1 MTNLF
6 SPLQIKDITLRNR
19 IAMSPMCQYSA
30 TDGLMNDWHLV
41 HLGGRAVGGA
51 ALIIV
56 EAAAVSPDARA
67 TPEDI
72 GIWNDAQAA
81 ACEPSVAFMKRH
93 GAVPGIQLQ
102 HAGRMGGLQSPWN
115 GNNYYPEGDV
125 NAWPAVGPSALPIG
139 GPYQRMPR
147 ELTVAE
153 IKQIQSE
160 FAQSAARARDA
171 GFQWLELHYG
181 HSYLFQNF
189 FSPIANKRTDEYGGS
204 AENRARMLLE
214 TLDAVRAEWP
224 ERLPMS
230 IRLGVKDFA
239 PGEQPFEES
248 LALIREFKAHG
259 LDMIDV
265 TLGFN
270 GADSDIPWGK
280 GAFMT
285 ATAGEIRR
293 ETGLLT
299 ATSWNISDPQQADAL
314 ITSGE
319 VDLVMLGRAMLAD
332 PYWPYHAAQ
341 ALRQDNPP
349 GQLPQQY
356 SVWLHGR
363 EVITPTA

>member
-1 MTNLF
+1 
-6 SPLQIKDITLRNR
+6 
-19 IAMSPMCQYSA
+19 
-30 TDGLMNDWHLV
+30 
-41 HLGGRAVGGA
+41 
-51 ALIIV
+51 
-56 EAAAVSPDARA
+56 VSPDARA

-81 ACEPSVAFMKRH
+81 SFAPAIAFMKQH

-139 GPYQRMPR
+139 GPYLRVPH
-147 ELTVAE
+147 ELTVPE
-153 IKQIQSE
+153 IKQIQRD
-160 FAQSAARARDA
+160 FAQAAARARDA

-204 AENRARMLLE
+204 AKNRARMLLE

-224 ERLPMS
+224 ERLPIS

-239 PGEQPFEES
+239 PDEQPFEES
-248 LALIREFKAHG
+248 LALIREFKLRG
-259 LDMIDV
+259 LDVIDV

-270 GADSDIPWGK
+270 GADSDIPWGE
-280 GAFMT
+280 GAFM
-285 ATAGEIRR
+285 AASAGAIRR
-293 ETGLLT
+293 ETGMLT
-299 ATSWNISDPQQADAL
+299 ATSWHIRDPNQAEAL
-314 ITSGE
+314 IADGQ
-319 VDLVMLGRAMLAD
+319 VDLVMLGRALLAD

-341 ALRQDNPP
+341 ALRQENPQ
-349 GQLPQQY
+349 GHLPVQY
-356 SVWLHGR
+356 SVWLHGH
-363 EVITPTA
+363 EVIAATT